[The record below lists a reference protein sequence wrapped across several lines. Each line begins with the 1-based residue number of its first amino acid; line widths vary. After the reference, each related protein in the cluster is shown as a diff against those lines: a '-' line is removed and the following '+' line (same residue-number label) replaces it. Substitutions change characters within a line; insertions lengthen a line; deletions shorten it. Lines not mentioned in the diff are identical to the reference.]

1 MGVDRR
7 GRRQRRG
14 RCAGTIVDGATA
26 LLIILAM
33 AFGLIVPKMCIEY
46 FFPSLTDAEPKTS
59 SQ

>member
-1 MGVDRR
+1 
-7 GRRQRRG
+7 
-14 RCAGTIVDGATA
+14 
-26 LLIILAM
+26 M